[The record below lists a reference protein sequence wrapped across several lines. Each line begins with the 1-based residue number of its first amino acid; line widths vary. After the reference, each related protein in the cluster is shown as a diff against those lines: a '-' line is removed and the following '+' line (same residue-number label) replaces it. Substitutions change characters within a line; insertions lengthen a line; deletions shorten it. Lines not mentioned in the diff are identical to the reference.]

1 MHLPCTCQADLK
13 SFLSYAADH
22 LGYPSLRAVVEA
34 PPTAELRPLKGGE
47 IEQTDEA
54 DMGMTY
60 DELGIFGRLRKVEH
74 CGPVSMFQ
82 KLLGRWQGRCSAA
95 EVASKVKHFFRS
107 YGINRHKL
115 TTLTPAYHAES
126 YSPDDNRFDLR
137 QFLYPNWQR
146 QFDSIDAIVSQVEEA
161 RQ

>member
-1 MHLPCTCQADLK
+1 MGV
-13 SFLSYAADH
+13 AA
-22 LGYPSLRAVVEA
+22 
-34 PPTAELRPLKGGE
+34 
-47 IEQTDEA
+47 Q
-54 DMGMTY
+54 
-60 DELGIFGRLRKVEH
+60 
-74 CGPVSMFQ
+74 
-82 KLLGRWQGRCSAA
+82 
-95 EVASKVKHFFRS
+95 VKHFFRS